1 MLTSRYAARLLN
13 FSSETAFNEQIVH
26 WEEELRKYGIH
37 LTNTYFIFGRC
48 AEISLEGLI
57 DFLKKLKETHRSN
70 GHFVAEHYILILD
83 DYKENVWE
91 LMHTGLDD
99 IIVFADVNEFIH
111 YCQAIKERNESIDNL
126 LQSNLVKKNLVGE
139 SEVWKGFLREVIN
152 ASLHSNGS
160 IFFNGETGTG
170 KELLARLVHTVDKKR
185 SKNELIILD
194 CTTIVPEL
202 VGSELFGHEKGSFT
216 NAMQNREGAFALADK
231 GSLFMDEIGDL
242 PLRLQAE
249 FLRVIQEKKY
259 KKVGGNLWKKTDFRL
274 ISATNRNLQEM
285 MGDGKFRSDLFF
297 RISDYCFQ
305 VPSLAS
311 RQLDIPILAKHFLQ
325 EAFEGHSGKLPVFD
339 SAVMEFLVNR
349 HYLGNVRELK
359 QLVQRIAN
367 NHHNHSTITP
377 GDIPVLDRPTKLT
390 KKNYIDSQSLYHYFK
405 SSLNSGNKLQDIKK
419 TTMAEAIHAALDLNE
434 NNKQKAAETL
444 GITIRAIQKFLQLSK
459 NNQLD

>member
-1 MLTSRYAARLLN
+1 MLTSRYADRLLN
-13 FSSETAFNEQIVH
+13 FSEERVLDEQIFQ
-26 WEEELRKYGIH
+26 WEKALRKHGIH
-37 LTNTYFIFGRC
+37 LTNTYFIFGLC
-48 AEISLEGLI
+48 ADISSTPLK
-57 DFLKKLKETHRSN
+57 DFLQKIKETHRSQ
-70 GHFVAEHYILILD
+70 GQYRVEHYILILD
-83 DYKENVWE
+83 NYKENVWE
-91 LMHTGLDD
+91 LMNTGLDD
-99 IIVFADVNEFIH
+99 VIVFTDVADFIQ
-111 YCQAIKERNESIDNL
+111 YCQAIEERNEAIDNL
-126 LQSNLVKKNLVGE
+126 LQSNLVKNNLVGE
-139 SEVWKGFLREVIN
+139 SDIWKGFLREVIS
-152 ASLHSNGS
+152 AALYSNGS
-160 IFFNGETGTG
+160 IYFNGETGTG

-202 VGSELFGHEKGSFT
+202 AGSELFGHEKGSFT

-274 ISATNRNLQEM
+274 ISATNRNLHEM
-285 MGDGKFRSDLFF
+285 MEEGKFRSDLYF

-305 VPSLAS
+305 VPSLAA
-311 RQLDIPILAKHFLQ
+311 RQLDIPVLARHFL
-325 EAFEGHSGKLPVFD
+325 ADALEGHPGKLPVFD

-349 HYLGNVRELK
+349 NYLGNIRELK

-367 NHHNHSTITP
+367 NHHNHGTITP
-377 GDIPVLDRPTKLT
+377 GDIPVLDRPTKSP
-390 KKNYIDSQSLYHYFK
+390 KKNYIDNQSLYHYFK